1 MHSSVGHCGLIHAC
15 FLVPS
20 NLPSHLFGPVFRIHP
35 ESTHFTCSVVS
46 ILAQGAFRSWLS
58 CGPRLPALSVLCP
71 CFPPCSLLMAAAPVL
86 WWKPVAPPFDGLAVA
101 CSHLPFPHL
110 LYSRTVC
117 PSYTVLFLSVRRDP
131 WLAHSSSWIVPFL
144 NWCLVSLTRVFFYSV
159 TSVRP
164 QRFPVPQHESL
175 LFYSVLCCIRM
186 SHQTLTCLV
195 RLLFRVVYSLR
206 LSWTSAWNTVSV

>member
-35 ESTHFTCSVVS
+35 ESTHFTCFVVS

-71 CFPPCSLLMAAAPVL
+71 CFPPCSLLKAAAPVL
-86 WWKPVAPPFDGLAVA
+86 WWLWPAHAF
-101 CSHLPFPHL
+101 PFPHL

-131 WLAHSSSWIVPFL
+131 WLARSSSWIVPFL
-144 NWCLVSLTRVFFYSV
+144 NWCLVSLTRVFFLQCHLSQA
-159 TSVRP
+159 SE
-164 QRFPVPQHESL
+164 VPRASAWVSLVLLCSL
-175 LFYSVLCCIRM
+175 L
-186 SHQTLTCLV
+186 H
-195 RLLFRVVYSLR
+195 
-206 LSWTSAWNTVSV
+206 